1 MPEPYPLLAG
11 INSIDDLKRLPERVL
26 PRLAEELRR
35 YIIEVVSRTGGH
47 LASNLGVVELT
58 IALHRVFSSPRDKI
72 IWDVGHQT
80 YAHKILTG
88 RKDGFRFL
96 RQRNGMSGFPKR
108 SESEHDV
115 FETGHASTSIS
126 AALGIL
132 CAQELREVD
141 GRVIAVI
148 GDGSLT
154 GGIAL
159 EALNCA
165 GQLGKKLI
173 IVLNDNTMSI
183 DENVGALSVYLTR
196 ITATRPYRLFRKTV
210 DGLVRRIPV
219 VGRRILQWIYRLKGA
234 AKAFFFRNHF
244 FADLGFEYVGPLH
257 GHDIHSLIRV
267 LDNVAENFE
276 RPTVVHVST
285 VKGKGYTHAES
296 APSRFHGVGAF
307 SVADGKP
314 AGEARTNYTD
324 VFGEALL
331 DLAAGDRRIAA
342 VTAAMAAGT
351 GLEPFARAFPDR
363 FFDVGIAEQHAVT
376 FSAGLAAGGLK
387 PVVAVYSTFIQ
398 RAVDQVIHD
407 VALQKLPVVFA
418 LDRAGLVGRDGET
431 HHGVFDVALFRGVP
445 HLAVMAPASAGELRA
460 MLAWALDSGAP
471 AVVRYP
477 RAACSFDH
485 PACDLPLV
493 PGRGGKII
501 DRGGEAL
508 IVAVGS
514 LAAEAAAAAAV
525 LEEEGILIDVY
536 SPRFLRP
543 VDEAYFLNV
552 VAPYRR
558 ILFVEDGVK
567 GGGIGE
573 YLGCLMS
580 EQGVESGGAAGI
592 TVFSAAGVP
601 DRFVEQGSRRELLAL
616 CGLDA
621 AGIANRVRKLV
632 GEGRLTPQI
641 KI

>member
-1 MPEPYPLLAG
+1 MNDRYPILSR
-11 INSIDDLKRLPERVL
+11 IDSIDDLKSLPERVL
-26 PRLAEELRR
+26 PRLADELRR
-35 YIIEVVSRTGGH
+35 YIIEVVSRNGGH

-72 IWDVGHQT
+72 VWDVGHQT

-88 RKDGFRFL
+88 RKEAFRHL
-96 RQRNGMSGFPKR
+96 RQRHGVSGFPKR
-108 SESEHDV
+108 IESEHDV

-132 CAQELREVD
+132 CAQELREVG

-165 GQLGKKLI
+165 GQLGKRLI
-173 IVLNDNTMSI
+173 IVLNDNNMSI
-183 DENVGALSVYLTR
+183 NENVGALSVYLTK

-210 DGLVRRIPV
+210 DGLVRRIPI
-219 VGRRILQWIYRLKGA
+219 VGRRLLQGIYRLKRA

-296 APSRFHGVGAF
+296 APSRYHGVGAF
-307 SVADGKP
+307 TVADGKP
-314 AGEARTNYTD
+314 SGEVRTNFTD
-324 VFGEALL
+324 VFGEAVL
-331 DLAAGDRRIAA
+331 DLAAGDQRIAA

-363 FFDVGIAEQHAVT
+363 FYDVGIAEQHAVT
-376 FSAGLAAGGLK
+376 FAAGLAVGGLK

-398 RAVDQVIHD
+398 RSVDQVIHD

-445 HLAVMAPASAGELRA
+445 NLAVLAPATAGELRA
-460 MLAWALDSGAP
+460 MLAWALDAGAP

-477 RAACSFDH
+477 RAACAFDH

-493 PGRGGKII
+493 AGRGVKVLE
-501 DRGGEAL
+501 RGGGTL
-508 IVAVGS
+508 VVAVGS
-514 LAAEAAAAAAV
+514 LLAEAVAAAGV
-525 LEEEGILIDVY
+525 LEEEGIPIDVY
-536 SPRFLRP
+536 SPRFLKP
-543 VDEAYFLNV
+543 IDEAYFQRV
-552 VAPYRR
+552 AAPYRR
-558 ILFVEDGVK
+558 VLFVEEGVK
-567 GGGIGE
+567 AGGVGE
-573 YLGCLMS
+573 YLGCLLA
-580 EQGVESGGAAGI
+580 ECGADSGGTARGP
-592 TVFSAAGVP
+592 VFSAAGVP

-621 AGIANRVRKLV
+621 AGIADRVRVLAGVGKLSA
-632 GEGRLTPQI
+632 RR
-641 KI
+641 

>member
-1 MPEPYPLLAG
+1 MKERYPLLAE
-11 INSIDDLKRLPERVL
+11 INSIADLKRLPESDL

-47 LASNLGVVELT
+47 LASNLGVIELT

-72 IWDVGHQT
+72 VWDVGHQT

-88 RKDGFRFL
+88 RREAFRNL
-96 RQRNGMSGFPKR
+96 RQLKGVSGFPKR

-132 CAQELREVD
+132 CAQELREV
-141 GRVIAVI
+141 GGHVIAVI

-173 IVLNDNTMSI
+173 IVLNDNAMSI
-183 DENVGALSVYLTR
+183 DQNVGALSVYLTR
-196 ITATRPYRLFRKTV
+196 LTATRPYRLFRKTF
-210 DGLVRRIPV
+210 DGLVRRIPF
-219 VGRRILQWIYRLKGA
+219 VGRRLLQGIYRLKRA

-257 GHDIHSLIRV
+257 GHDLHSLIRV
-267 LDNVAENFE
+267 LENVAENFE
-276 RPTVVHVST
+276 RPTVVHVAT
-285 VKGKGYTHAES
+285 VKGKGYGHAES
-296 APSRFHGVGAF
+296 DPALFHGVGAF
-307 SVADGKP
+307 SVADGKLE
-314 AGEARTNYTD
+314 GDGRKTYTD

-331 DLAAGDRRIAA
+331 DLAALDNRIAA

-363 FFDVGIAEQHAVT
+363 FYDVGIAEQHAVT
-376 FSAGLAAGGLK
+376 FAAGLAAGGLK
-387 PVVAVYSTFIQ
+387 PVVAVYSTFVQ

-407 VALQKLPVVFA
+407 VALQKLPVVLA

-431 HHGVFDVALFRGVP
+431 HHGVFDIQLFRGVP
-445 HLAVMAPASAGELRA
+445 NLAFLAPASPAELRA
-460 MLAWALDSGAP
+460 MLAFALDSGIP
-471 AVVRYP
+471 AIVRYP
-477 RAACSFDH
+477 RAACAREH
-485 PACDLPLV
+485 AVCGRPLA
-493 PGRGGKII
+493 PGRGVMVLE
-501 DRGGEAL
+501 RGGEAL

-514 LAAEAAAAAAV
+514 LLAEALAAAARI
-525 LEEEGILIDVY
+525 EEEGSRADVY
-536 SPRFLRP
+536 SLRFLKP
-543 VDEAYFLNV
+543 IDEAFFLET

-558 ILFVEDGVK
+558 VLFVEDGVK
-567 GGGIGE
+567 AGGIGE
-573 YLGCLMS
+573 YLGCLMA
-580 EQGVESGGAAGI
+580 EAGGKNQD

-601 DRFVEQGSRRELLAL
+601 DRFVEQGSREELLAL

-621 AGIANRVRKLV
+621 AGIAGRVRKLLGA
-632 GEGRLTPQI
+632 GELSARR
-641 KI
+641 